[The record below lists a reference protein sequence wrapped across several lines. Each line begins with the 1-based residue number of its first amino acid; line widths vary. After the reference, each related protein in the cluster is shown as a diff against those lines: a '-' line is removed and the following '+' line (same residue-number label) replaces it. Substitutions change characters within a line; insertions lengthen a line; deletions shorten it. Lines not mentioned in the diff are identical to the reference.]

1 MMFMP
6 DKNAWRR
13 RENGGS
19 MANVSKADLTDAVA
33 KAAAISKTAAAE
45 AVNALFDTVV
55 AGVAKGNRVT
65 VVGFGTFLA
74 RKRQARAGRS
84 PSNGKEIKI
93 PAKTCPA
100 FTPGQ
105 AFKDA
110 VESRTA
116 GAKKR

>member
-1 MMFMP
+1 MR
-6 DKNAWRR
+6 D
-13 RENGGS
+13 GGGR

-33 KAAAISKTAAAE
+33 KAAAISKTAAAD

-84 PSNGKEIKI
+84 PATGKEIRI

-110 VESRTA
+110 VEGAKA
-116 GAKKR
+116 GARKR

>member
-1 MMFMP
+1 
-6 DKNAWRR
+6 
-13 RENGGS
+13 

-33 KAAAISKTAAAE
+33 RAASISKTAAAD

-84 PSNGKEIKI
+84 PANGKEIKI

-110 VESRTA
+110 VEGSKA
-116 GAKKR
+116 GSLASARKR

>member
-1 MMFMP
+1 
-6 DKNAWRR
+6 
-13 RENGGS
+13 

-74 RKRQARAGRS
+74 RKRQARTGRS
-84 PSNGKEIKI
+84 PANGKEIRI
-93 PAKTCPA
+93 PARNCPA

-110 VESRTA
+110 VDGSGAPGRA
-116 GAKKR
+116 GRRKR

>member
-1 MMFMP
+1 
-6 DKNAWRR
+6 
-13 RENGGS
+13 

-33 KAAAISKTAAAE
+33 KAATISKTAAAE
-45 AVNALFDTVV
+45 AVNALFDSVV
-55 AGVAKGNRVT
+55 TGVAKGNRVT

-74 RKRQARAGRS
+74 RKRQARNGRS
-84 PSNGKEIKI
+84 PSSGKEIKI

-110 VESRTA
+110 VEGIKA
-116 GAKKR
+116 GRKKR

>member
-1 MMFMP
+1 
-6 DKNAWRR
+6 
-13 RENGGS
+13 

-33 KAAAISKTAAAE
+33 KAAAISKTAAAD

-55 AGVAKGNRVT
+55 ARVAKGNRVT

-74 RKRQARAGRS
+74 RKRVARIGRS
-84 PSNGKEIKI
+84 PANGKEIRI
-93 PAKTCPA
+93 PAKNCPA

-110 VESRTA
+110 VDGA
-116 GAKKR
+116 GAKVKPARRKA

>member
-1 MMFMP
+1 M
-6 DKNAWRR
+6 
-13 RENGGS
+13 
-19 MANVSKADLTDAVA
+19 SKADLTDAVA

-74 RKRQARAGRS
+74 RKRQARTGRS
-84 PSNGKEIKI
+84 PANGKEIRI
-93 PAKTCPA
+93 PARNCPA

-110 VESRTA
+110 VDASGASGRASR
-116 GAKKR
+116 GKR

>member
-1 MMFMP
+1 
-6 DKNAWRR
+6 
-13 RENGGS
+13 
-19 MANVSKADLTDAVA
+19 MANISKADLTDAVA

-45 AVNALFDTVV
+45 AVNALFETVV

-74 RKRQARAGRS
+74 RKRQARTGRS

-93 PAKTCPA
+93 PARNCPA

-105 AFKDA
+105 AFKEA
-110 VESRTA
+110 VGGIKAAGKAGSR
-116 GAKKR
+116 KR

>member
-1 MMFMP
+1 
-6 DKNAWRR
+6 
-13 RENGGS
+13 
-19 MANVSKADLTDAVA
+19 MANLSKADLTEAVA
-33 KAAAISKTAAAE
+33 KGAAISKTAAAH

-74 RKRQARAGRS
+74 RKRLARAGRS
-84 PSNGKEIKI
+84 PSSGKEIKI

-110 VESRTA
+110 VDK
-116 GAKKR
+116 KKR

>member
-1 MMFMP
+1 
-6 DKNAWRR
+6 
-13 RENGGS
+13 

-33 KAAAISKTAAAE
+33 KAAGISKTAAAE
-45 AVNALFDTVV
+45 AVNALFDTIV
-55 AGVAKGNRVT
+55 ARVAKGNRVT

-74 RKRQARAGRS
+74 RERQARAGRS
-84 PSNGKEIKI
+84 PTNGKEIRI

-110 VESRTA
+110 VHSVGASAKA
-116 GAKKR
+116 GRGKR

>member
-1 MMFMP
+1 
-6 DKNAWRR
+6 
-13 RENGGS
+13 

-33 KAAAISKTAAAE
+33 KAAAISKTTAAE

-55 AGVAKGNRVT
+55 ARVAKGNRVT

-74 RKRQARAGRS
+74 RKRQARSGRS
-84 PSNGKEIKI
+84 PANGKEIKI

-100 FTPGQ
+100 FNPGQ

-110 VESRTA
+110 VEASSS
-116 GAKKR
+116 GSKSSGSKKR

>member
-1 MMFMP
+1 
-6 DKNAWRR
+6 
-13 RENGGS
+13 

-33 KAAAISKTAAAE
+33 KRAAISKTAAAE

-55 AGVAKGNRVT
+55 SGVAKGNRVT

-74 RKRQARAGRS
+74 RTRQARAGRS
-84 PSNGKEIKI
+84 PANGKEIKI

-110 VESRTA
+110 VEGARAA
-116 GAKKR
+116 GKARASKR

>member
-1 MMFMP
+1 
-6 DKNAWRR
+6 
-13 RENGGS
+13 

-55 AGVAKGNRVT
+55 ARVAKGNRVSI
-65 VVGFGTFLA
+65 VGFGTFLA
-74 RKRQARAGRS
+74 RRRQARTGRS
-84 PSNGKEIKI
+84 PANGKEIRI
-93 PAKTCPA
+93 PAKNCPA

-110 VESRTA
+110 VEGVGANGKA
-116 GAKKR
+116 GRRKA

>member
-1 MMFMP
+1 
-6 DKNAWRR
+6 
-13 RENGGS
+13 
-19 MANVSKADLTDAVA
+19 MANVSKADLTEAVA
-33 KAAAISKTAAAE
+33 RAAAISKTAAAD

-74 RKRQARAGRS
+74 RRRQARAGRS
-84 PSNGKEIKI
+84 PANGKEIKI

-110 VESRTA
+110 VEGNNGGNKA
-116 GAKKR
+116 GARKR

>member
-1 MMFMP
+1 
-6 DKNAWRR
+6 
-13 RENGGS
+13 
-19 MANVSKADLTDAVA
+19 MANLSKADLTEAVA
-33 KAAAISKTAAAE
+33 KAADISKTAAAE
-45 AVNALFDTVV
+45 AVNALFEAVV
-55 AGVAKGNRVT
+55 VGVARGNRVT

-84 PSNGKEIKI
+84 PANGKEIKI

-110 VESRTA
+110 VEGGNA
-116 GAKKR
+116 GARRR

>member
-1 MMFMP
+1 
-6 DKNAWRR
+6 
-13 RENGGS
+13 

-33 KAAAISKTAAAE
+33 KAAEISKTAAAE

-84 PSNGKEIKI
+84 PSSGKEINI
-93 PAKTCPA
+93 PARTCPA

-110 VESRTA
+110 VGGSKAGGTA
-116 GAKKR
+116 GARRR